1 MYLKNCNKVTTKKP
15 NVVVCMCVCVHQGG
29 CVHACVTVYA
39 CMCDY
44 GMHSCACVCVCV
56 CVLVD

>member
-1 MYLKNCNKVTTKKP
+1 M
-15 NVVVCMCVCVHQGG
+15 
-29 CVHACVTVYA
+29 HACMTVYA

-44 GMHSCACVCVCV
+44 GIHACVTLFMLVCVCVCV